1 MERET
6 YTNLT
11 LKLEK
16 LYDHEIAFIMKNVI
30 PNDDGS
36 HSWIKRSAKIK
47 TAYDILNFVLADD
60 REFEESLSLFVKLDL
75 GTAFEAVVYSNALQ
89 SVWASCN
96 YEDNWIKLLNSA
108 LVNVF
113 QAKMLQ
119 KSSISR

>member
-113 QAKMLQ
+113 KAKML
-119 KSSISR
+119 